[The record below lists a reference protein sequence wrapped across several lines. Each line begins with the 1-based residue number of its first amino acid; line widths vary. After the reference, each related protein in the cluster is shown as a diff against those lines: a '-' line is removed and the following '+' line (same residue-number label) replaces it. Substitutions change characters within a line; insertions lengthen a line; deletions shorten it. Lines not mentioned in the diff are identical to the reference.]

1 MIRRQRG
8 ITTVEFAIIGLLVMI
23 VLFAVLETGRLLFV
37 FNALEEATR
46 RGARVAAVCQVND
59 SAIAEITVF
68 NPSGGGAD
76 SGLLSGLT
84 TGNVDVEYLDQ
95 GGNALGDPMGSY
107 GLIRFVRVSITGFM
121 YQLIIPL
128 FMQNFATPNFATT
141 IPRESL
147 GVWPGGFSPC

>member
-8 ITTVEFAIIGLLVMI
+8 VTSVEFAIIGLLVMI

-76 SGLLSGLT
+76 SGR
-84 TGNVDVEYLDQ
+84 TG
-95 GGNALGDPMGSY
+95 
-107 GLIRFVRVSITGFM
+107 
-121 YQLIIPL
+121 
-128 FMQNFATPNFATT
+128 
-141 IPRESL
+141 RERSH
-147 GVWPGGFSPC
+147 PGHQS